1 MFSVTAVLKI
11 ALSLI
16 PELHEDR
23 IDTVSA
29 VQKKKK
35 KEVSVCI
42 SVEPV

>member
-35 KEVSVCI
+35 EVVKKKVCV
-42 SVEPV
+42 SA